1 MIAFVRL
8 DTMDGDYFVHRCPE
22 CNAVPEFA
30 DCGSDGKVI
39 YCPTEG
45 HEHKFCVDMVPIE
58 ASVKEW
64 NERCA
69 RYVEAKNFRR
79 VNNVKDH

>member
-1 MIAFVRL
+1 MSVFVKL
-8 DTMDGDYFVHRCPE
+8 NTMDGDYFVHRCPA
-22 CNAVPEFA
+22 CDKAPEFT

-39 YCPTEG
+39 YCPTKG
-45 HEHKFCVDMVPIE
+45 HEKFCVDKVPIE

-69 RYVEAKNFRR
+69 RYVVAKNL
-79 VNNVKDH
+79 KQTQEEK